1 MAALALI
8 VPLAL
13 AERENLQ
20 DTVGRYIL
28 LTSVAISRPLEAP
41 QTSCIVQCPCAMT
54 HPLVLA
60 AGCILVLYAG
70 LIPPALD
77 GGQAWLAHASK

>member
-1 MAALALI
+1 MVSLKPAKARQAICVAAGRRNLVKMRAAALCVAALALI

-28 LTSVAISRPLEAP
+28 LTSVAISRPLE
-41 QTSCIVQCPCAMT
+41 VFK
-54 HPLVLA
+54 HPRR
-60 AGCILVLYAG
+60 
-70 LIPPALD
+70 PALCS
-77 GGQAWLAHASK
+77 APVL

>member
-1 MAALALI
+1 
-8 VPLAL
+8 
-13 AERENLQ
+13 
-20 DTVGRYIL
+20 
-28 LTSVAISRPLEAP
+28 
-41 QTSCIVQCPCAMT
+41 MT

-77 GGQAWLAHASK
+77 GSQAWLAHASK